1 MLKTQKKQEQ
11 EWQAKPKGLP
21 STFAWGPEV
30 AEQLKKKE
38 EAKHDAWN
46 PPLGSEQKNEVEK
59 KQSFG
64 WLPLNDATI
73 IIKSVGKVAFFTSSF
88 PSSPRPWPNVDQN
101 VNVCAC
107 NCSVISQH

>member
-1 MLKTQKKQEQ
+1 MQNVNQWNSDQANKTWMNQFAENAKKQEQ
-11 EWQAKPKGLP
+11 EWQAKPKGLS

-64 WLPLNDATI
+64 
-73 IIKSVGKVAFFTSSF
+73 
-88 PSSPRPWPNVDQN
+88 
-101 VNVCAC
+101 
-107 NCSVISQH
+107 